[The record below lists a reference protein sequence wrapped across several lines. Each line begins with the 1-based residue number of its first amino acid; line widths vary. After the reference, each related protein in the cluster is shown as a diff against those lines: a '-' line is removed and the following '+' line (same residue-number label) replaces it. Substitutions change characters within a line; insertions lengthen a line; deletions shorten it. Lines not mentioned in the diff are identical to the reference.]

1 MGIEPFSFYEMTI
14 AEINLAYI
22 GYLEK
27 MELFGNVMLMAI
39 RQRNVKK
46 AKPIQLRETK
56 QQDGKSDASVKKS
69 TIDKRKETFKALGI
83 G

>member
-14 AEINLAYI
+14 QEINLAYE
-22 GYLEK
+22 GYLSK

-39 RQRNVKK
+39 RQQNKKK
-46 AKPIQLRETK
+46 AKPIHLKDK

-69 TIDKRKETFKALGI
+69 TLDKREETFKALGI
-83 G
+83 I

>member
-1 MGIEPFSFYEMTI
+1 MTV
-14 AEINLAYI
+14 AEITLAYN

-39 RQRNVKK
+39 RQQNNKK

-56 QQDGKSDASVKKS
+56 QQDGKSNTSVKKS
-69 TIDKRKETFKALGI
+69 TLDKRKETFEALGI
-83 G
+83 K

>member
-1 MGIEPFSFYEMTI
+1 MTI
-14 AEINLAYI
+14 AEITLAYN

-39 RQRNVKK
+39 RQQNVKK
-46 AKPIQLRETK
+46 AKPIQLRKTE

>member
-1 MGIEPFSFYEMTI
+1 MTI

-39 RQRNVKK
+39 RQQNNKK
-46 AKPIQLRETK
+46 AKPIQLRETE

-69 TIDKRKETFKALGI
+69 TLDKREETFKALGI
-83 G
+83 K

>member
-1 MGIEPFSFYEMTI
+1 MTI
-14 AEINLAYI
+14 AEITLAYK

-27 MELFGNVMLMAI
+27 MEMFGNVMLMAI
-39 RQRNVKK
+39 RQQNVKK
-46 AKPIQLRETK
+46 AKPIQLRKTK

-69 TIDKRKETFKALGI
+69 TIDKREETFKALGI